1 MTVYASLFCV
11 RYLKKYISFIKN
23 RQNEIYLMPDGISS
37 RVTTYRKA
45 IDTTLKSE
53 DKLIDLYY
61 AGSAKILVK
70 EENDSI

>member
-1 MTVYASLFCV
+1 
-11 RYLKKYISFIKN
+11 
-23 RQNEIYLMPDGISS
+23 MPDGISS